1 MALGCFT
8 LVRMVSGEE
17 NDDMSID
24 LTFGLVVLALISWQF
39 SIWWRRYKAIT
50 TFVEN
55 RKDYQHLLIRPV
67 GVESPVHEICVAI
80 LENLDNKR
88 FRFSIESKK
97 IEHTQV
103 STYIHTSVLI
113 YDTHKKVSMSF
124 TESYIPGSLYYF
136 IDGLSVGDIAITL
149 SQEEGNYVKSV
160 YDYVRQHLKLKK
172 DKLAKLKEQ
181 RHRRAIT
188 KLYSEV
194 IPNDQT
200 N

>member
-1 MALGCFT
+1 
-8 LVRMVSGEE
+8 
-17 NDDMSID
+17 MSVD

-67 GVESPVHEICVAI
+67 GVESPVHEVCVAI

-88 FRFSIESKK
+88 FRFSVGESKAVY
-97 IEHTQV
+97 TQV
-103 STYIHTSVLI
+103 ASYYNTPTLA
-113 YDTHKKVSMSF
+113 YDTIKNVSISF
-124 TESYIPGSLYYF
+124 TDRCYLGSGECF
-136 IDGLSVGDIAITL
+136 MKDLSINGVALTL
-149 SQEEGNYVKSV
+149 SEEEVEYVDKVWS
-160 YDYVRQHLKLKK
+160 YAKQRLRSKK

-188 KLYSEV
+188 KLYSE
-194 IPNDQT
+194 DSQ
-200 N
+200 

>member
-1 MALGCFT
+1 M

-17 NDDMSID
+17 KSNMSVD

-80 LENLDNKR
+80 LENLDSKR
-88 FRFSIESKK
+88 FRFSREMDNKK
-97 IEHTQV
+97 YTQV
-103 STYIHTSVLI
+103 SSIIYEPILI
-113 YDTHKKVSMSF
+113 YDTSKKVSISF
-124 TESYIPGSLYYF
+124 TKVWGAGYTPDVVKGVSVEGVEL
-136 IDGLSVGDIAITL
+136 DLSA
-149 SQEEGNYVKSV
+149 EERAYTRAVLTYVE
-160 YDYVRQHLKLKK
+160 QHLKTKK
-172 DKLAKLKEQ
+172 DKLAKLKQQ

-188 KLYSEV
+188 KLYSEDN
-194 IPNDQT
+194 NDQT